1 MSKIDQ
7 IDIDKG
13 TPSQRSFSNLLP
25 TVSHVPKSKVLG
37 EGNHEQCFSMVCKS
51 SNSRPSL
58 IYLFIYFLS
67 FPLLPIPSSP
77 ASRPHNNT
85 AGIVLSFL
93 NFVYLTTL
101 LMPESVI
108 YHKGGFS
115 EASPHSSS
123 GPCTSGLFSFSLA
136 HGNPSL
142 SEPHSG
148 LHLLQPA
155 QQVGIEGGQ
164 CLGKRNKRQN

>member
-25 TVSHVPKSKVLG
+25 TFSHVPKSRVLG

-58 IYLFIYFLS
+58 FFFFFCRS
-67 FPLLPIPSSP
+67 PFFPPPHLPSP
-77 ASRPHNNT
+77 RPHNNT

-93 NFVYLTTL
+93 NFLYLTPL
-101 LMPESVI
+101 SMPESGI
-108 YHKGGFS
+108 YRKGGFS

-123 GPCTSGLFSFSLA
+123 GPCTSGLLSFSLA

-142 SEPHSG
+142 SRAPQWAPLAAASTAGRDRRWSMHS
-148 LHLLQPA
+148 
-155 QQVGIEGGQ
+155 
-164 CLGKRNKRQN
+164 LGKRNKRQN